1 MTKRNVEQVKLE
13 FSLLVMLSGIG
24 WAG

>member
-1 MTKRNVEQVKLE
+1 MTKRNVEQVKLV
-13 FSLLVMLSGIG
+13 FSLLVLLSGIG